1 MKTTALKSF
10 FFLLSFIFSVCIIST
25 DKQAVANDLVEA
37 NALALSAD
45 FGPGPLCR
53 GQLYK
58 NCKSQRNETCTF
70 MISPSVSC
78 SFSGFTNKGNLPVNP
93 D

>member
-1 MKTTALKSF
+1 MKTTALKSL
-10 FFLLSFIFSVCIIST
+10 FFLLSFIFSVCMIST
-25 DKQAVANDLVEA
+25 DKQAVASDLAEA
-37 NALALSAD
+37 NAMALSTD
-45 FGPGPLCR
+45 GPGPLCR